1 MNYINSKQIK
11 ILNCK
16 SFLNYGAIYEAV
28 MAQELIAHGFQS
40 YYNNDKKRG
49 EIDLLIELNNKVISI
64 EVIFGKDYKR
74 HSVLNQLVHNQNFD
88 YQIACVLC
96 NKNGKRMARFYTCL
110 YTWSIL

>member
-1 MNYINSKQIK
+1 M
-11 ILNCK
+11 
-16 SFLNYGAIYEAV
+16 NYGAIYEAV

-49 EIDLLIELNNKVISI
+49 EIDFLIELNNKVISI

>member
-1 MNYINSKQIK
+1 MLVSKERSLFKLFLSDIGLLTYKLLTANKK

-49 EIDLLIELNNKVISI
+49 EIDFLIELNNKVISI
-64 EVIFGKDYKR
+64 EIIFERTIKDT
-74 HSVLNQLVHNQNFD
+74 LF
-88 YQIACVLC
+88 
-96 NKNGKRMARFYTCL
+96 
-110 YTWSIL
+110 

>member
-1 MNYINSKQIK
+1 MINSKQIK
-11 ILNCK
+11 ILNYEF
-16 SFLNYGAIYEAV
+16 FLNYGAIYEAV

-49 EIDLLIELNNKVISI
+49 EIDFLIELNNKVISI
-64 EVIFGKDYKR
+64 EVIIRKDCKR